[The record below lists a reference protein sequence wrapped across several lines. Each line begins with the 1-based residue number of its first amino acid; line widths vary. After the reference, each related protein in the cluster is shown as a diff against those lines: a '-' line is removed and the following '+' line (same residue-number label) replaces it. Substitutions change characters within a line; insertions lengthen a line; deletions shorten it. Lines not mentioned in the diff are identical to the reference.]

1 VKAPALVFFLVAAT
15 PAMAIEPRAYTCA
28 VSDFLDD
35 SRYPPGAEAIA
46 INRAMAIELL
56 DTGDR
61 IVVMTTRSDSDAES
75 SELPV
80 TKRTADTVVAEI
92 RWDEYSGH
100 SITLEAAQ
108 GTETGTLVTGSLIYR
123 TYETDHRWRFAC
135 SALEHAGGRVT
146 EPSSSQVART

>member
-1 VKAPALVFFLVAAT
+1 VKAPALVILLVAAT
-15 PAMAIEPRAYTCA
+15 QAMAIEPRAYTCV

-35 SRYPPGAEAIA
+35 SRYPPGDEAIA

-56 DTGDR
+56 DAGDR
-61 IVVMTTRSDSDAES
+61 IVVKTKRSDSDAES

-80 TKRTADTVVAEI
+80 TKRTADTVVAEV

-100 SITLEAAQ
+100 SVTLEAAQ
-108 GTETGTLVTGSLIYR
+108 SVEAGAHVTGRLIYR

-135 SALEHAGGRVT
+135 DELDDAAAGN
-146 EPSSSQVART
+146 